1 MRLRRHIPKINGTG
15 AHREVSSEVTW
26 DRVRP
31 HLRRA
36 GITRVADI
44 TWLDRVGIPVYN
56 AISPRS
62 HDVISVYNGKGA
74 RPIDAMTSAVM
85 EGIERFSA
93 WLPVRP
99 AAIASYEEL
108 SAQGRPV
115 LNPRD
120 YNLKLSRHYRDDA
133 PISWVEG
140 FDLLNEESVLVPQD
154 GAVYNMK
161 MHEPP
166 TYEISTTNGLASG
179 NSLEEAICHA
189 LCEVIER
196 DSITIAELLSSQ
208 LSQVLEKGLHVE
220 RQPAAIFERLKEL
233 HPHLDMESLPPRVQA
248 LVQQFHTAGIEMRLI
263 NITTDLGV
271 ASFMAA
277 TAEDL
282 GPTVSQGHGGFGTH
296 PDAEVALLRAISEC
310 AQGRAVDIQA
320 MREDISLP
328 GEDVPRHLYHVR
340 RSSTLDKGGWAWRPV
355 GARVRMSDI
364 PSRPSEDIIA
374 DIEFML
380 GRLRS
385 CGIRRA
391 VVVDLS
397 PPGIPVNVVR
407 LLVPHLESWGVDYS
421 KLGER
426 GAGAWTRAL
435 NELAEKKRD
444 LAVTV

>member
-1 MRLRRHIPKINGTG
+1 MHLRHHVAKINGTG

-26 DRVRP
+26 ERVRP

-44 TWLDRVGIPVYN
+44 TWLDRIGIPVYN

-108 SAQGRPV
+108 LSQGRAV

-120 YNLKLSRHYRDDA
+120 YNLELSRHYRDDA
-133 PISWVEG
+133 PLSWVEG
-140 FDLLNEESVLVPQD
+140 YDLLNEEPVLLAQD
-154 GAVYNMK
+154 CAVYNIK

-208 LSQVLEKGLHVE
+208 LAQVLEKGMHVE
-220 RQPAAIFERLKEL
+220 RQPAAVSERLKGL
-233 HPHLDMESLPPRVQA
+233 HPHIDLESLPPRAQA
-248 LVQQFHTAGIEMRLI
+248 LVQQVRTAGIEMRVI
-263 NITTDLGV
+263 NITTDIGIP
-271 ASFMAA
+271 SFMAA

-282 GPTVSQGHGGFGTH
+282 GPTVSKGHGGFGTH

-328 GEDVPRHLYHVR
+328 GENVPKNQYHVR
-340 RSSTLDKGGWAWRPV
+340 RSSTLDKGSWAWRPV
-355 GARVRMSDI
+355 GKLMPVSAVPSHETDDI
-364 PSRPSEDIIA
+364 VA
-374 DIEFML
+374 DIRFMVS
-380 GRLRS
+380 RLRA
-385 CGIRRA
+385 CGIDR
-391 VVVDLS
+391 VVAVDLS
-397 PPGIPVNVVR
+397 PPGIPVSVVR
-407 LLVPHLESWGVDYS
+407 VVVPHLESWGVDYS
-421 KLGER
+421 KLGPR
-426 GAGAWTRAL
+426 SAQAWTRAL
-435 NELAEKKRD
+435 TD
-444 LAVTV
+444 LAAKKSESKIPA